1 MPVREETPSE
11 ELPALPGLRT
21 VLVADH
27 DASVRAGIL
36 EALERSGYRVLL
48 ADDGQDAVDLIDQ
61 ESPDLVLAEA
71 RLPRVDGL
79 ELCRRI
85 RQKGHSTP
93 ILLLHPHSDAE
104 FRQKVL
110 AAGGDGLLSR
120 AVGATG
126 WVRALVRA
134 LAERP
139 VREEARK
146 G

>member
-1 MPVREETPSE
+1 
-11 ELPALPGLRT
+11 
-21 VLVADH
+21 VADH

-48 ADDGQDAVDLIDQ
+48 ADDGQDAVDLIGQ

-85 RQKGHSTP
+85 REEGHSIP
-93 ILLLHPHSDAE
+93 ILILHPQADEE

-110 AAGGDGLLSR
+110 QAGGDGLLSR
-120 AVGATG
+120 AVSATG
-126 WVRALVRA
+126 WVRALVHA
-134 LAERP
+134 LTEITG
-139 VREEARK
+139 REENRK
-146 G
+146 D